1 MLMYR
6 KGNGEMFTKKTFLMC
21 LAVALMVGVADSSWG
36 RRKKIN
42 ITELLTDANEIMNKA
57 EEAYLD
63 GESRKALDLYREA
76 LQEVDRLQGEY
87 VDKVSSKELAPLRFR
102 RAVCETEIDRIMLEE
117 VSLSSR
123 TVAVTDTKRLQ
134 EKRDARRREA
144 ETNVFAEATT
154 KLSPKKGTSDG
165 PVGEVVGDDDVKGG
179 EIDLEHELEW
189 AKDMLTVDN
198 FEDAERALIKA
209 LRHDPENR
217 DARFLMGVMR
227 VQQERH
233 SDAAV
238 VLADLAEDY
247 PEDEAVLLLTAG
259 AYMASGSYAKAMES
273 LDRAMRAN
281 PRRPDGYLN
290 MAWLLLE
297 MNPKEQAEAEM
308 YYRQAVKLGGGRSSD
323 LERRLGIRAE

>member
-1 MLMYR
+1 
-6 KGNGEMFTKKTFLMC
+6 MFGKRAVLIC
-21 LAVALMVGVADSSWG
+21 LVAVSVVGLVQPGWG
-36 RRKKIN
+36 RRKKVN
-42 ITELLTDANEIMNKA
+42 VTELLADANELMNKA
-57 EEAYLD
+57 EAAYLD
-63 GESRKALDLYREA
+63 GESREALDLYREA

-87 VDKVSSKELAPLRFR
+87 ADKVSSKDLAPLRFR

-117 VSLSSR
+117 VSLTAR
-123 TVAVTDTKRLQ
+123 TVAVTDTRKLQ
-134 EKRDARRREA
+134 EKRDARQREA
-144 ETNVFAEATT
+144 ETNQMAEATT
-154 KLSPKKGTSDG
+154 KLSPKKESVKG
-165 PVGEVVGDDDVKGG
+165 PVGEVVGDDGG
-179 EIDLEHELEW
+179 HAKDINVVEELEW

-198 FEDAERALIKA
+198 FDDAEVSLVKV

-217 DARFLMGVMR
+217 DARFLLGVMR

-238 VLADLAEDY
+238 VLADLAEDF

-259 AYMASGSYAKAMES
+259 AYVASGSYAKAMDS

-297 MNPKEQAEAEM
+297 MNPKEQSEAEM
-308 YYRQAVKLGGGRSSD
+308 YYRQAVKLGAARNRD
-323 LERRLGIRAE
+323 IERRLGIRAE